1 MQSTLYEIERN
12 LSLWEYKKPKQQ
24 ANQKGVS
31 MYRKGGFNVCSARP
45 SLPHI
50 HMIHAGSLLSVSIDI
65 PFLA

>member
-1 MQSTLYEIERN
+1 
-12 LSLWEYKKPKQQ
+12 
-24 ANQKGVS
+24 